1 MKKIMLFCV
10 IGLSFLLGGCAE
22 NVSPNVYTA
31 EDTGQLNQAIP
42 ATIVAMRPVTIS
54 TNTGTGGVVGAVAGG
69 TAGSL
74 IGGSTEAHILGALG
88 GAVIGGVAGHA
99 IEGGI
104 GKKQGMEYVLK
115 LNNGKL
121 VTVTQTQDLHLSL
134 HQKVMII
141 YGKQTRIVPY

>member
-1 MKKIMLFCV
+1 MKKILTFCA
-10 IGLSFLLGGCAE
+10 LSLCFLLAGCAG

-31 EDTGQLNQAIP
+31 EDVGQLNQAIP
-42 ATIVAMRPVTIS
+42 ATVVSMRPITVS
-54 TNTGTGGVVGAVAGG
+54 TNTGAGGLVGAAAGA

-88 GAVIGGVAGHA
+88 GAVVGGVAGHA

-104 GKKQGMEYVLK
+104 GKKHGMEYVLK

-121 VTVTQTQDLHLSL
+121 VTVAQAEDLHLSR